1 MSRESKS
8 PGWVKE
14 GGFWVYDKPLS
25 DIEQMNENIRH
36 WKKVHADWR
45 KRIGEEA
52 WLCPECGSGNY
63 FEWMIGWWPDD
74 EHYHDPNRKEC
85 GDCGH
90 WWWIVCP
97 TCNHNAGR
105 TKESYF
111 QESEERS
118 RRSKS

>member
-1 MSRESKS
+1 MSNESQS
-8 PGWVKE
+8 TGWVKE
-14 GGFWVYDKPLS
+14 GGFWVYNKPLS
-25 DIEQMNENIRH
+25 DTEQMNENIRH

-63 FEWMIGWWPDD
+63 SEWLIGWWPDD
-74 EHYHDPNRKEC
+74 EHYHDPNRKAC

-97 TCNHNAGR
+97 TCNHNSGR
-105 TKESYF
+105 TKESYD
-111 QESEERS
+111 STS
-118 RRSKS
+118 